1 MLSREVRQHLTKLK
15 RDSIVF
21 LAFTD
26 ALAHHCS
33 LWDCLAANC
42 AIMRLSLGLRVS
54 IGGVGKEERNAN
66 KHPKVNSFESMMDG
80 NLVHLQALLCLD
92 YKTPQ
97 HHIARKAFPFV
108 NVILLRMIRP
118 IPFRV
123 RLVKPSRTI
132 CTAPLFSLPHFGGN
146 LELLYSS
153 VRQTR

>member
-1 MLSREVRQHLTKLK
+1 
-15 RDSIVF
+15 
-21 LAFTD
+21 
-26 ALAHHCS
+26 
-33 LWDCLAANC
+33 
-42 AIMRLSLGLRVS
+42 MRLSLGLRVS
-54 IGGVGKEERNAN
+54 IVGVGKEGRNAN
-66 KHPKVNSFESMMDG
+66 KHPEVNSFESMMDG

-97 HHIARKAFPFV
+97 HHFARKAFPFV

-123 RLVKPSRTI
+123 RFVKPLRTI
-132 CTAPLFSLPHFGGN
+132 CTAPLFSLHHFGGN